1 MPSFSVH
8 FLAFVI
14 KHPAYEM
21 IKFRVSFEV
30 SMLYYSRVKFLRST
44 MQLFPQIIQSLNF
57 WVRKACEIETNAVSI
72 ERVCEY
78 AKMDK
83 EVSILLEMV
92 SILLEYLIY
101 VYRR

>member
-1 MPSFSVH
+1 MKSVCCI
-8 FLAFVI
+8 LVESI
-14 KHPAYEM
+14 
-21 IKFRVSFEV
+21 
-30 SMLYYSRVKFLRST
+30 FLRST

-72 ERVCEY
+72 ERICEY

-92 SILLEYLIY
+92 SILEYLIY
-101 VYRR
+101 VHRK

>member
-8 FLAFVI
+8 FLASVN
-14 KHPAYEM
+14 KCPAYEM
-21 IKFRVSFEV
+21 IKFRVSFEI
-30 SMLYYSRVKFLRST
+30 SMLYFGRVNFLHST

-72 ERVCEY
+72 ERICEY

-92 SILLEYLIY
+92 SILEYLIY
-101 VYRR
+101 VHRK